1 MTLIT
6 PMKRIRVRVSC
17 VCQLAPNT
25 IRTNRVPRDELSSTG
40 WVTSTRTMNLQ
51 NYTRMRKIEVA
62 SPPPP
67 CVPRASSHAVL
78 LIHGLCSTPH
88 EMGPVAARL
97 RSCGYTVR
105 APLGPGYG
113 IDAALSGCIDP
124 YERWIEYFTAHF
136 DQLQALHEHVSIG
149 GLCIGADIAI
159 QIAARRAAVRSLL
172 LISTTLFYDGW
183 NVSRLRVLLPLGYY
197 TPVRRWYRVRET
209 APYGLK
215 NERLRAWVAQQME
228 RTDGSIA
235 GAASL
240 PLSAIYQAQR
250 LIRVAK
256 HSLSAVSAPT
266 LVMHARED
274 DVSSLRSADLVC
286 SRIRSHEV
294 VRLVFDDSYH
304 MLTLDNERTAVAQA
318 AVNFIERQTAAR
330 PALDALQAAAQLRR
344 SAAI

>member
-1 MTLIT
+1 M
-6 PMKRIRVRVSC
+6 
-17 VCQLAPNT
+17 
-25 IRTNRVPRDELSSTG
+25 
-40 WVTSTRTMNLQ
+40 TSTVVFAMRERPAPASTVAFAHRTD
-51 NYTRMRKIEVA
+51 
-62 SPPPP
+62 
-67 CVPRASSHAVL
+67 SHAVL
-78 LIHGLCSTPH
+78 LIHGLCGTPH
-88 EMGPVAARL
+88 EMGPLAARL
-97 RSCGYTVR
+97 RACGYTVR
-105 APLGPGYG
+105 VPVGPGYD
-113 IDAALSGCIDP
+113 IDAAVSGRIDR
-124 YERWIEYFTAHF
+124 YERWVEYFTG
-136 DQLQALHEHVSIG
+136 QLDELRARHEHVSIG

-159 QIAARRAAVRSLL
+159 EIAARRAATRSLI

-183 NVSRLRVLLPLGYY
+183 NVSRLRALLPLGYY

-209 APYGLK
+209 TPYGLK

-240 PLSAIYQAQR
+240 PLTAIYQAQR
-250 LIRVAK
+250 LIHAAK
-256 HSLSAVSAPT
+256 RSLGAVSVPT

-304 MLTLDNERTAVAQA
+304 MLTLDNERAAVAQA
-318 AVNFIERQTAAR
+318 AVDFLERQAANPQAQSTL
-330 PALDALQAAAQLRR
+330 PAAPQLRR

>member
-1 MTLIT
+1 
-6 PMKRIRVRVSC
+6 
-17 VCQLAPNT
+17 
-25 IRTNRVPRDELSSTG
+25 
-40 WVTSTRTMNLQ
+40 
-51 NYTRMRKIEVA
+51 
-62 SPPPP
+62 
-67 CVPRASSHAVL
+67 
-78 LIHGLCSTPH
+78 
-88 EMGPVAARL
+88 MGPVAARL
-97 RSCGYTVR
+97 RGRGYTVR

-113 IDAALSGCIDP
+113 MDAAMSGCVDR
-124 YERWIEYFTAHF
+124 YERWVEYFIEQF
-136 DQLQALHEHVSIG
+136 DQLRARHEHVSIG

-159 QIAARRAAVRSLL
+159 QIAAQRAAVRSLI

-183 NVSRLRVLLPLGYY
+183 NVSPLRVLLPLGYY

-250 LIRVAK
+250 LIHAAK
-256 HSLSAVSAPT
+256 RSLEVVSAPT

-294 VRLVFDDSYH
+294 MRLIFDDSYH
-304 MLTLDNERTAVAQA
+304 MLTLDNERAAVAQA
-318 AVNFIERQTAAR
+318 AVDFLERQDATPQPQSVLPAAV
-330 PALDALQAAAQLRR
+330 QLPR

>member
-1 MTLIT
+1 
-6 PMKRIRVRVSC
+6 
-17 VCQLAPNT
+17 
-25 IRTNRVPRDELSSTG
+25 
-40 WVTSTRTMNLQ
+40 
-51 NYTRMRKIEVA
+51 
-62 SPPPP
+62 
-67 CVPRASSHAVL
+67 
-78 LIHGLCSTPH
+78 
-88 EMGPVAARL
+88 MGPVAARL
-97 RSCGYTVR
+97 RSCGYAVR

-113 IDAALSGCIDP
+113 MDDAASGRIDR
-124 YERWIEYFTAHF
+124 YERWVDYFTAQF
-136 DQLQALHEHVSIG
+136 DQLQARHERVSIG

-159 QIAARRAAVRSLL
+159 EIAARRAAVRSLM

-215 NERLRAWVAQQME
+215 NARLRAWIAQQME

-240 PLSAIYQAQR
+240 PLTAIYQAQR
-250 LIRVAK
+250 LIHSAK
-256 HSLSAVSAPT
+256 RSLSSVSAPT

-294 VRLVFDDSYH
+294 VRLIFDDSYH
-304 MLTLDNERTAVAQA
+304 MLTLDNERAAVAQA
-318 AVNFIERQTAAR
+318 AVDFLDRHDAKAHAQRAVAAT
-330 PALDALQAAAQLRR
+330 PQVPR
-344 SAAI
+344 SVAI